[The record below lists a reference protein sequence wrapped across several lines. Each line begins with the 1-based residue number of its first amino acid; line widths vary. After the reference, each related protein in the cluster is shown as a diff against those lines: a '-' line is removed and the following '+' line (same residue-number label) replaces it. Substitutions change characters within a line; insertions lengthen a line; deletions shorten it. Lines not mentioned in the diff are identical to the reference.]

1 MSKPQIP
8 SLGRSGLGAR
18 ALTRRDFLGSTAT
31 FATGAT
37 LAWMDQAYGQ
47 GVPLN
52 CVPPPPN
59 AIPTP
64 FVPVGS
70 LPVRARKSVFELSA
84 DEGDRLKA
92 AYDALRRLRVER
104 PEDPRNWL
112 SQGLI
117 HCWYCSGSLDALS
130 GPEIHGG
137 WWFLPWHRAYLYFH
151 ERILGD
157 LIDDPSLT
165 LPYWDWDTPDRN
177 RFPDLYMTPND
188 PSNPLF
194 DTFRAATAADRIP
207 NDPSTGF
214 DLVGPQRMANVLGQ
228 VSFDLFGGAGEGASG
243 QLGTLEGAPHGG
255 VHLWVTNPATLV
267 PAQINMGV
275 LGTAAFDPVFY
286 AHHGNIDRLWEVWL
300 ASDPTHANPANPEWL
315 GGQFFF
321 YDHARQWTS
330 ISVADVVDS
339 QTSLRYRYEPPTTAT
354 PVGAVARAEAATG
367 GPRAAPVTLPTERV
381 VELAADDEK
390 PLPPEPTTLRAS
402 WPEAAAREAAAAA
415 AEEGARYILRIDGVR
430 VPLDEALML
439 RVFVN
444 QPDATAETAAT
455 GPHFAG
461 SAIILPRTIA
471 SARQTGQQSV
481 TNLAFDVTEQ
491 LPLVAAEED
500 EIAVTIVP
508 FRGDGSVPADIP
520 VTYRSVY
527 IATAPRQQ

>member
-1 MSKPQIP
+1 VSKPQQQSFDQP
-8 SLGRSGLGAR
+8 GAH
-18 ALTRRDFLGSTAT
+18 TRREFISSTAT
-31 FATGAT
+31 FAAGAI
-37 LAWMDQAYGQ
+37 LAWAGRAYGQ

-70 LPVRARKSVFELSA
+70 LPVRVRKSVFELSA
-84 DEGDRLKA
+84 QEGDRLKA
-92 AYDALRRLRVER
+92 AYDALRQLRTNR

-117 HCWYCSGSLDALS
+117 HCWYCTGSLDGLS

-157 LIDDPSLT
+157 LIDDPSFT

-194 DTFRAATAADRIP
+194 DTFRAATATDRIP
-207 NDPSTGF
+207 NDPTAGL

-255 VHLWVTNPATLV
+255 VHLWVTNPQNLV

-275 LGTAAFDPVFY
+275 LGTAALDPVFY
-286 AHHGNIDRLWEVWL
+286 AHHANIDRLWEVWL
-300 ASDPTHANPANPEWL
+300 AADPTHANPANDEWL
-315 GGQFFF
+315 RGQFFF

-330 ISVADVVDS
+330 ITVADVVDT
-339 QTSLRYRYEPPTTAT
+339 QTSLRYRYQAPTTPT
-354 PVGAVARAEAATG
+354 PLIAVARAEAATG
-367 GPRAAPVTLPTERV
+367 GARMAPVTVVRERV
-381 VELAADDEK
+381 VELTADDEK
-390 PLPPEPTTLRAS
+390 PLPPEPTTLSAS
-402 WPEAAAREAAAAA
+402 WPEAATRAAVTDSEA
-415 AEEGARYILRIDGVR
+415 GRRYVLRIDGVR
-430 VPLDEALML
+430 VPRDEALMV
-439 RVFVN
+439 RVFLN
-444 QPDATAETAAT
+444 QPDATAETPAT
-455 GPHFAG
+455 GPNFAG
-461 SAIILPRTIA
+461 TAIILPRTIA
-471 SARQTGQQSV
+471 SAREAEDASV

-491 LPLVAAEED
+491 LSLVAAEED
-500 EIAVTIVP
+500 EITVTIVP
-508 FRGDGSVPADIP
+508 FRGDGGVPADIP

-527 IATAPRQQ
+527 IATD

>member
-1 MSKPQIP
+1 MSKPQTQSIGGFGP
-8 SLGRSGLGAR
+8 GGR
-18 ALTRRDFLGSTAT
+18 ALTRRDFLGTGAT

-37 LAWMDQAYGQ
+37 LAWMGQAYGQ

-64 FVPVGS
+64 FVSVGS

-84 DEGDRLKA
+84 QEGDRLKA
-92 AYDALRRLRVER
+92 AYDALRQLRVDR

-112 SQGLI
+112 GQGLV
-117 HCWYCSGSLDALS
+117 HCWYCSGSLDALT

-157 LIDDPSLT
+157 LIEDPSFA
-165 LPYWDWDTPDRN
+165 LPYWDWDTPQRN

-207 NDPSTGF
+207 NDPTTGR
-214 DLVGPQRMANVLGQ
+214 DLVGPQRMAAVLGQ

-243 QLGTLEGAPHGG
+243 QLGALEGAPHGG

-275 LGTAAFDPVFY
+275 LGTAALDPVFY
-286 AHHGNIDRLWEVWL
+286 AHHANIDRLWEVWL
-300 ASDPTHANPANPEWL
+300 ASDPTHANPANDEWVD
-315 GGQFFF
+315 GQFFF

-330 ISVADVVDS
+330 ISVADVVDT
-339 QTSLRYRYEPPTTAT
+339 QASLRYLYEPPTTAS
-354 PVGAVARAEAATG
+354 PAVAVASPEAPSG
-367 GPRAAPVTLPTERV
+367 GTRAAPVTLATERV
-381 VELAADDEK
+381 VEFAGDDPK

-402 WPEAAAREAAAAA
+402 WPGEMARAAAAA
-415 AEEGARYILRIDGVR
+415 ASEGGPRYILRIDGVR
-430 VPLDEALML
+430 VPLDEAVLL
-439 RVFVN
+439 RVFLN
-444 QPDATAETAAT
+444 QPDATAETGPT

-461 SAIILPRTIA
+461 DAIILPRTIA
-471 SARQTGQQSV
+471 AARQTGQQSV
-481 TNLAFDVTEQ
+481 TNLAFDVTDQ
-491 LPLVAAEED
+491 LPLVAEGD

-508 FRGDGSVPADIP
+508 YLGDGSAPAGIS

-527 IATAPRQQ
+527 IATAPTQQ